1 MMEKFVIVDFW
12 AIVGPMVAILLSW
25 FLNEW
30 AKRDF
35 AQRQKK
41 EENYRKLLLHL
52 RCFYRNINNA
62 GKTGCD
68 INKEKEKFIVEMSI
82 CWLYS
87 SDDVI
92 KKGNMFLDAVEDN
105 SNVSNEG
112 KKKAMGNFVA
122 AIRKDNLHWSL
133 SKWKKTELTGNDFKH
148 VV

>member
-1 MMEKFVIVDFW
+1 MEKFVIVDFG
-12 AIVGPMVAILLSW
+12 AIVGAMVVILLPW

-52 RCFYRNINNA
+52 RYFYRNIDNA
-62 GKTGCD
+62 GITGYD
-68 INKEKEKFIVEMSI
+68 IDFIEEMSI

-92 KKGNMFLDAVEDN
+92 KKGNMFLETVKDN
-105 SNVSNEG
+105 SNVSNKD
-112 KKKAMGNFVA
+112 KKEAMGNLVA